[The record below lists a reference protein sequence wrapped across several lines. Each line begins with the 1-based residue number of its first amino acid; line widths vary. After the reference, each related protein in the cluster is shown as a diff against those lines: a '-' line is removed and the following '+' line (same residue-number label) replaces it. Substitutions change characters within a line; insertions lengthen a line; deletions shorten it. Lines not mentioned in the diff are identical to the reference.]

1 MTRRKEMG
9 NPQFLT
15 DEAGLLLFITNLN
28 VYVLDLSW
36 KNVFTARS
44 KIKRIVNKR

>member
-9 NPQFLT
+9 NPQFLI

-28 VYVLDLSW
+28 VYVLSSLLEKCFYS
-36 KNVFTARS
+36 S
-44 KIKRIVNKR
+44 K